1 MEMIDDAT
9 LFLGRK
15 LLVASMHNKHQVI
28 APIFKREW
36 SSDVVCS
43 ADLDTDQFGTFS
55 GEVERKLDPMS
66 SAIAKCRLGLR
77 LSGLDLGVATEG
89 SFGPHPSLPW
99 MAAHE
104 EWMVLVDEKNE
115 LVISK
120 RKWSIDTNFNHA
132 KISNEDELFQ
142 FAERAQ
148 FPSHALILR
157 SKKDDG
163 SQEILKGINEA
174 QILRDSFHRMN
185 IPFSELTVETD
196 MRAHFNPTRM
206 KVIEELTIGLMQKAV
221 TPCPECKKNG
231 FGEQRVEPGLPCG
244 QCGLPTSSPL
254 YKITTCISCGFE
266 SKELNPDG
274 KPTEDPMYCSICN
287 P

>member
-1 MEMIDDAT
+1 MTPNLEI
-9 LFLGRK
+9 FLGRK
-15 LLVASMHNKHQVI
+15 LLVASNHKKHQVI
-28 APIFKREW
+28 APIFQREW
-36 SSDVVCS
+36 NSEVVC
-43 ADLDTDQFGTFS
+43 DTDIDTDQFGTFS
-55 GEVERKLDPMS
+55 GEIERELDPLS
-66 SAIAKCRLGLR
+66 SAIAKCRLGLT

-104 EWMVLVDEKNE
+104 ELMVLIDEKND
-115 LVISK
+115 LTISK
-120 RKWSIDTNFNHA
+120 RKWSINTNFNQA

-142 FAERAQ
+142 FAEKAQ

-157 SKKDDG
+157 SKKEDG
-163 SQEILKGINEA
+163 SEGIVKGINEA
-174 QILRDSFHRMN
+174 QFLRDSFNRMN
-185 IPFSELTVETD
+185 VPFSELSVETD

-206 KVIEELTIGLMQKAV
+206 KVIEELTIELIQKV
-221 TPCPECKKNG
+221 VSQCPECKKNG

-254 YKITTCISCGFE
+254 YKITTCSSCGFDK
-266 SKELNPDG
+266 KEMNPTG
-274 KPTEDPMYCSICN
+274 NSTEEPTFCQFCN